1 MDKDFKNADNDVY
14 ANFDGYTTVDASI
27 AIPVYDGTLSIG
39 IQNLLNEDYYTYYSQ
54 TVGTDTRYFKGMG
67 RTATIGFTLP
77 F

>member
-1 MDKDFKNADNDVY
+1 MY
-14 ANFDGYTTVDASI
+14 AQFDGYTTVDASI

-54 TVGTDTRYFKGMG
+54 TVGKDTRYFKGMG